1 MLAKVDEVD
10 KVEEVVVE
18 ELQIEVVDKDKEVVE
33 KVDAVVKEVV
43 EKPEEIADKVK
54 EVVVEE
60 LKIEVVNKVKE
71 VVKKVDKVVENENDV
86 VAKVNKVVTKVEQVF
101 DKVEQVAPA
110 KEAPKFEVNG
120 LHMRYIIMAV
130 IFLLFLCKILNL
142 CFYPPHKDSPPFTL
156 MYISSGN
163 LYRA

>member
-1 MLAKVDEVD
+1 MVAKVEEVD
-10 KVEEVVVE
+10 KVEKIVVE
-18 ELQIEVVDKDKEVVE
+18 ELQIEVIDKDKEVVE

-43 EKPEEIADKVK
+43 EKPEEIGDKLK
-54 EVVVEE
+54 DVVVEE
-60 LKIEVVNKVKE
+60 LKIEVVNTVKE
-71 VVKKVDKVVENENDV
+71 AVKKVDKVVENGNDV
-86 VAKVNKVVTKVEQVF
+86 VAKVDKVVTKVQQVF
-101 DKVEQVAPA
+101 DQVEQVAPN

-120 LHMRYIIMAV
+120 LLVRYIVMAV
-130 IFLLFLCKILNL
+130 IFLLFVCKILNL